1 MLRVDGL
8 RVQYGPVVG
17 VEGLDLAVER
27 GEIVA
32 LLGANG
38 SGKSSV
44 LNAIAG
50 LVPVR
55 AGNISIDGKLVSKQH
70 AAERVSGGLALV
82 VEGRG
87 VFSDMTVRENLELGA
102 YAKRALRQSA
112 ARKTAIERVL
122 ELFPRLGE
130 RLGQLA
136 GSLSGGEQQM
146 LVIGRALM
154 SAPSL
159 LLLDEPSLGLA
170 PRVVDEISKTLRRLS
185 EQGEMAI
192 LVAEQNAALGLDLA
206 SRGYVLRNGRL
217 ALAGERGALRAENDL
232 VRLYLGGA
240 PA

>member
-1 MLRVDGL
+1 MTQTNEPPGKPGRFS
-8 RVQYGPVVG
+8 VG
-17 VEGLDLAVER
+17 
-27 GEIVA
+27 
-32 LLGANG
+32 
-38 SGKSSV
+38 
-44 LNAIAG
+44 
-50 LVPVR
+50 
-55 AGNISIDGKLVSKQH
+55 
-70 AAERVSGGLALV
+70 GGLALV

-87 VFSDMTVRENLELGA
+87 VFSDMTVRENLELGT

-112 ARKTAIERVL
+112 ARQAAIERVL
-122 ELFPRLGE
+122 EMFPRLGE

-154 SAPSL
+154 SSPSL

-170 PRVVDEISKTLRRLS
+170 PRIVDEISKTLRRLA
-185 EQGEMAI
+185 EKGEMAI

-217 ALAGERGALRAENDL
+217 ALAGERSALRAENNL